1 MTSPSADSPLPTAL
15 KPLRR
20 RSPRAIWAWPML
32 WLVLLVGS
40 SAVGLWAIALLTQ
53 IPPLPNCEEISR
65 LSADSDRLYCAK
77 SAAASKAPDHLVAA
91 IGLVAPWRDRHPL
104 YTEAEPLLNQWSS
117 DLMNVARR
125 EVNQGHLET
134 ALALAGI
141 IPEQAE
147 SYQKVQSSMS
157 VWQAEWKTGEAVQAA
172 IQEDIAAKNWQQAS
186 EKLQALKKLYTDY
199 WVRQQFQ
206 ALKDQIELE
215 SQGWQQL
222 QQARELAEST
232 DISDLGEAIAL
243 AQTIDL
249 QSQAWREARAD
260 VDNWSESLLM
270 YSFRQWELGNLD
282 TAIETVQ
289 QVPAD
294 PTLVP
299 EARDLI
305 QFAQAQRLV
314 SNLSGWKP
322 QLSDLFNLGEAISAV
337 QQIQPGSPF
346 YDDAQAQLTP
356 WQQELQDLVQL
367 QSATWTANLGQLTTY
382 RYAMEQAQVV
392 SADRPRRQQAQTL
405 VAHWQNQIQRIEDRP
420 YLQRSA
426 QLARVGTVAAY
437 QAAIAAAQKV
447 APGRALRV
455 EAQTQIASWTSQIQ
469 VIQDQPV
476 LKKAN
481 TLAADGKLK
490 EAIEVAQ
497 GIKPER
503 ALYEQ
508 AQTAIQNWTGQIQV
522 AEDRPILAEAKE
534 LAYQGS
540 LTAAINLAS
549 QIGSERALYPEARS
563 AITNWRSERAYL
575 ESIEEA
581 ASPEDSWEEAPADEE
596 SSGW

>member
-1 MTSPSADSPLPTAL
+1 M
-15 KPLRR
+15 
-20 RSPRAIWAWPML
+20 
-32 WLVLLVGS
+32 
-40 SAVGLWAIALLTQ
+40 
-53 IPPLPNCEEISR
+53 E
-65 LSADSDRLYCAK
+65 
-77 SAAASKAPDHLVAA
+77 
-91 IGLVAPWRDRHPL
+91 
-104 YTEAEPLLNQWSS
+104 
-117 DLMNVARR
+117 
-125 EVNQGHLET
+125 
-134 ALALAGI
+134 
-141 IPEQAE
+141 
-147 SYQKVQSSMS
+147 
-157 VWQAEWKTGEAVQAA
+157 TGEAVQAA